1 MGLIMKDCKYTEFRG
16 SSVGRMMKDF
26 NDTVLRGSTLGRMMK
41 NCNYTVFK
49 QRGADYKESLLS
61 RV

>member
-1 MGLIMKDCKYTEFRG
+1 MIVNILSLGEAA
-16 SSVGRMMKDF
+16 VGRMMKDF
-26 NDTVLRGSTLGRMMK
+26 NYTVFRGSTLGRMMK